1 MLLRTVTLLAIDLTD
16 ADPTLV
22 EAFAPSGVV
31 LERLVGNAFAETG
44 SSDIVVFSDRRR
56 FELYATDESRPGALR
71 SILGALRSRAGGRDR
86 LGELRV
92 IEAEGPSA
100 ARHLMRVACGVG
112 AAPGQEML
120 AELGAALERSR
131 RAGMLGPELSS
142 LFAFAMAAGFRAESE
157 RLAGELPG
165 SAAEPVLA
173 SLEIDRIVEEELVAW
188 RRALLTAIETRGAA
202 NDPFE
207 SAGEAGTF
215 VRVKAP
221 SLRSQRLA

>member
-1 MLLRTVTLLAIDLTD
+1 MLRNVTLLSIDLTD
-16 ADPTLV
+16 AHPALA
-22 EAFAPSGVV
+22 EALAPSGPE
-31 LERLVGNAFAETG
+31 LERLLGGAFAETG
-44 SSDIVVFSDRRR
+44 SSDVVVLSDRRR

-71 SILGALRSRAGGRDR
+71 SILTALLSRAGGRER

-100 ARHLMRVACGVG
+100 ARHLLRVACGAG
-112 AAPGQEML
+112 AEPGQEML

-142 LFAFAMAAGFRAESE
+142 LFSFAMSAGFRAESE

-165 SAAEPVLA
+165 STAEPVLA

-188 RRALLTAIETRGAA
+188 RHACVTALEPTNAASDSYRSSQEQETYVRAKT
-202 NDPFE
+202 
-207 SAGEAGTF
+207 
-215 VRVKAP
+215 P
-221 SLRSQRLA
+221 SLRSARLA